1 MHDMEDD
8 MEDTNPVDR
17 KAMPDLEA
25 VVTTSLGEVVGSPPR
40 LYKRRFYGLASIF
53 LSNAVLAWAWL
64 SFAMV
69 NDLAQERF
77 GVDATAINWFSNIY
91 SLAFAPFFFSGWFIN
106 RYGIKKSLLVAISG
120 TVAGNWLRYGGV
132 VISSYP
138 LAMAGQALLGVSQLF
153 IVPLP
158 MSYSNMWFGP
168 DQRVLPTTIGSLA
181 TTVGSMLG
189 SIATP
194 YMTPTVDSLPRA
206 VLIVS
211 IISTVTSALAIFVPA
226 EPPTPALYNVQ
237 EPSNA
242 QRLSRRESIKLL
254 SKSLEFW
261 LLAITFIISLGIF
274 NTWSTLLFLYLTP
287 YGFPATDVGL
297 TAGLFT
303 GVGVSIALFLA
314 PLIDK
319 WKLHVPVAKVTASG
333 VTVGYVV
340 FIWIPQV
347 QSRAFAFTVGTLMGV
362 FSSIFVSVALELLA
376 ELLYP
381 VPEEFCAT
389 FVWCVGNLI
398 SVPITYGLNAGA
410 NPNGNPPGEMKA
422 SLIAQAV
429 LAIALVALP
438 INLLGLF
445 GRKEKTRFFRREHQI
460 PNSLAVARGITS
472 LYLLDLAATL
482 T

>member
-1 MHDMEDD
+1 MHDMKDFWS
-8 MEDTNPVDR
+8 V
-17 KAMPDLEA
+17 KKVMPDLEA
-25 VVTTSLGEVVGSPPR
+25 VVTTSVGEVVGSPPR

-53 LSNAVLAWAWL
+53 LSNAVLTWAWL

-77 GVDATAINWFSNIY
+77 GVDTTAINWFSNVY
-91 SLAFAPFFFSGWFIN
+91 SLAFAPFLVSGWFIN

-120 TVAGNWLRYGGV
+120 TVVGSWLRYGGV

-138 LAMAGQALLGVSQLF
+138 ITMAGQALLGVSQIF

-158 MSYSNMWFGP
+158 MSYSKMWFNP

-181 TTVGSMLG
+181 TTIGSMLG
-189 SIATP
+189 SITTP

-211 IISTVTSALAIFVPA
+211 IISTATSALAIFVPA
-226 EPPTPALYNVQ
+226 DPPTPASYNV
-237 EPSNA
+237 EPPSNS
-242 QRLSRRESIKLL
+242 QRLSRSESIRFLA
-254 SKSLEFW
+254 KSLEFW
-261 LLAITFIISLGIF
+261 LLAITFIISLGLF

-297 TAGLFT
+297 TAGLFS
-303 GVGVSIALFLA
+303 GVGVSIALLVA
-314 PLIDK
+314 PFIDK
-319 WKLHVPVAKVTASG
+319 WKLHVPTAKITATGS
-333 VTVGYVV
+333 TIGYVI

-347 QSRAFAFTVGTLMGV
+347 QSRVFAFTVGTVMGV
-362 FSSIFVSVALELLA
+362 CGSIFVSVALELMA
-376 ELLYP
+376 EMLYP

-398 SVPITYGLNAGA
+398 AVPITYGLNAGA

-429 LAIALVALP
+429 LAVVLVAIP

-445 GRKEKTRFFRREHQI
+445 GREKNTRFFRRENQM
-460 PNSLAVARGITS
+460 S
-472 LYLLDLAATL
+472 AAAGL
-482 T
+482 GKR